1 MKKIFLATA
10 VAFTA
15 LLSSCNNGAPKA
27 NMKTDVDTISYEMGM
42 LMSPGD
48 QVTGYLAQA
57 GSDSS
62 YVDEYIKGFTE
73 GVKAGADKKKMAY
86 YMGVMQGLQT
96 KMQMPQLEQQVFS
109 SDTTKKVSLKNFV
122 SGYVAT
128 IKNKTA
134 LERDGQIVDKQA
146 ANKHIMDYMFSKQ
159 RTESEK
165 FMADKAKEAGVQ
177 KLAEGVLYKVI
188 TPSTSTEHASI
199 NDSAVV
205 VKYEGKLP
213 NGTVFDSSA
222 SQEGG
227 TAKLSLKNVIKGW
240 QVAIPQMPVG
250 ATWEIYVP
258 YAAAYGENGTGP
270 IPPYSALVFR
280 ITLVS
285 VSK

>member
-27 NMKTDVDTISYEMGM
+27 NMKTDIDTISYEMGM
-42 LMSPGD
+42 LMSPGE
-48 QVTGYLAQA
+48 QVTGYLSQA

-62 YVDEYIKGFTE
+62 YVDEYIKGFAE

-122 SGYVAT
+122 SGYVAS

-159 RTESEK
+159 KDESEK
-165 FMADKAKEAGVQ
+165 FMAAKAKEAGVQ

-188 TPSTSTEHASI
+188 TPSTSTEHASL

-227 TAKLSLKNVIKGW
+227 VAKLSLKNVIKGW

-270 IPPYSALVFR
+270 IPPYSALIFK

>member
-42 LMSPGD
+42 LMSPGE

-73 GVKAGADKKKMAY
+73 GVKAGDDKKKMAY

-134 LERDGQIVDKQA
+134 LQRDGQIVDKQA

-159 RTESEK
+159 KAESEK
-165 FMADKAKEAGVQ
+165 FMADKAKEAGVN
-177 KLAEGVLYKVI
+177 KLADGVLYKVI
-188 TPSTSTEHASI
+188 TPSTSTERASL

-205 VKYEGKLP
+205 VKYEGKLV
-213 NGTVFDSSA
+213 NGTVFDASA
-222 SQEGG
+222 NQADGV
-227 TAKLSLKNVIKGW
+227 AKLNLKSVIKGW

-250 ATWEIYVP
+250 ATWEIYIP
-258 YAAAYGENGTGP
+258 YTAAYGEQGTGP
-270 IPPYSALVFR
+270 IPPYSALIFK

>member
-1 MKKIFLATA
+1 MKKILLATA

-42 LMSPGD
+42 LMSPGE

-73 GVKAGADKKKMAY
+73 GVKAGDDKKKMAY

-134 LERDGQIVDKQA
+134 LQRDGQIVDKQA

-159 RTESEK
+159 KAESEK
-165 FMADKAKEAGVQ
+165 FMADKAKEAGVN
-177 KLAEGVLYKVI
+177 KLADGVLYKVI
-188 TPSTSTEHASI
+188 TPSTSTERASL

-205 VKYEGKLP
+205 VKYEGKLV
-213 NGTVFDSSA
+213 NGTVFDASA
-222 SQEGG
+222 NQADGV
-227 TAKLSLKNVIKGW
+227 AKLNLKSVIKGW

-250 ATWEIYVP
+250 ATWEIYIP
-258 YAAAYGENGTGP
+258 YTAAYGEQGTGP
-270 IPPYSALVFR
+270 IPPYSALIFK

>member
-27 NMKTDVDTISYEMGM
+27 NMKTDIDTISYEMGM
-42 LMSPGD
+42 LMSPGE
-48 QVTGYLAQA
+48 QVTAYLSQA

-62 YVDEYIKGFTE
+62 YVDEYIKGFAE

-122 SGYVAT
+122 SGYVAS

-159 RTESEK
+159 KDESEK
-165 FMADKAKEAGVQ
+165 FMAAKAKEAGVQ

-188 TPSTSTEHASI
+188 TPSTSTEHASL

-227 TAKLSLKNVIKGW
+227 VAKLSLKNVIKGW

-270 IPPYSALVFR
+270 IPPYSALIFK

>member
-15 LLSSCNNGAPKA
+15 LLSSCNNGSPKA
-27 NMKTDVDTISYEMGM
+27 SMKTDVDTISYEMGM
-42 LMSPGD
+42 LMSPGE
-48 QVTGYLAQA
+48 QVSSYLTSAN
-57 GSDSS
+57 SDSA

-73 GVKAGADKKKMAY
+73 GVKAGDDKKKLAY

-96 KMQMPQLEQQVFS
+96 KMQMPQLEQQVFA

-122 SGYVAT
+122 AGYVAA
-128 IKNKTA
+128 IKNKTC
-134 LERDGQIVDKQA
+134 LEREGKLVDKQA
-146 ANKHIMDYMFSKQ
+146 ANKHVMDYMFSKQ
-159 RTESEK
+159 KTDSEK
-165 FMADKAKEAGVQ
+165 FMEAKAKEAGVQ

-188 TPSTSTEHASI
+188 TPSTSTEHASL

-205 VKYEGKLP
+205 VKYEGKLA

-222 SQEGG
+222 SAPEG

-250 ATWEIYVP
+250 ATWEVYIP
-258 YAAAYGENGTGP
+258 YTAGYGEQGTGP
-270 IPPYSALVFR
+270 IPPFSALVFR

>member
-15 LLSSCNNGAPKA
+15 LLSSCNNGTPKA
-27 NMKTDVDTISYEMGM
+27 NMKTDVDTLSYEMGM
-42 LMSPGD
+42 LMSPGE

-62 YVDEYIKGFTE
+62 YVDEYIKGFAE
-73 GVKAGADKKKMAY
+73 GVKAGDNKKKMAY
-86 YMGVMQGLQT
+86 YMGVMQGMQT

-109 SDTTKKVSLKNFV
+109 ADTTKKVSLKNFL

-134 LERDGQIVDKQA
+134 LERDGQLVDKQA

-159 RTESEK
+159 KTESEK
-165 FMADKAKEAGVQ
+165 FIADKAKEAGVN

-188 TPSTSTEHASI
+188 TPSNSTERASL
-199 NDSAVV
+199 NDSAVI
-205 VKYEGKLP
+205 VKYEGRLA
-213 NGTVFDSSA
+213 NGTVFDSSE

-227 TAKLSLKNVIKGW
+227 VAKLNLKNVIKGW

-250 ATWEIYVP
+250 ATWEIYIP
-258 YAAAYGENGTGP
+258 YTAGYGESGTGP
-270 IPPYSALVFR
+270 IPPFSALVFK
-280 ITLVS
+280 ITLVG